1 MPDKSEVIMENME
14 GTRKDLADKVEKLE
28 QKLVGTM
35 ESVNETVSAVTES
48 VETVKDTIENTVE
61 SMKDSIQGT
70 VKAVTG
76 TVGDTVETVT
86 ESVHFAVDAVT
97 EFFNVPHQV
106 ERHPWLMMGGSV
118 LLGYLGGRLLT
129 PRRSRYKAE
138 APAPLAEAA
147 YHPSAAFMRGAE
159 ASRPQEPRRE
169 EPAAPSE
176 GKHDGLLS
184 RLGDRFGGEVSKL
197 KGMAIGTLLGA
208 ARDMISP
215 WVPETLKGDV
225 KEMINGFTSTLG
237 GQVIDGPVFGGSG
250 EEQSSHHDGPSRGNS
265 PSPQS
270 GATSRR

>member
-1 MPDKSEVIMENME
+1 MEHME
-14 GTRKDLADKVEKLE
+14 DTRKDLADKVEKLE
-28 QKLVGTM
+28 QKLVGT
-35 ESVNETVSAVTES
+35 VETVTDTVASVKDTIS
-48 VETVKDTIENTVE
+48 DTVETVKE
-61 SMKDSIQGT
+61 SIQGT

-86 ESVHFAVDAVT
+86 DSVHSAVDSVK

-129 PRRSRYKAE
+129 PRRSRYTEE
-138 APAPLAEAA
+138 APATLVEAA
-147 YHPSAAFMRGAE
+147 YHPSAAFMHGAE
-159 ASRPQEPRRE
+159 AYRPPEPRRE

-176 GKHDGLLS
+176 DKKEGLLS
-184 RLGDRFGGEVSKL
+184 HLNERFGGELGKL

-208 ARDMISP
+208 ARDMVSQ

-225 KEMINGFTSTLG
+225 TEMVNGFTSKLG
-237 GQVIDGPVFGGSG
+237 GRVINGPVFSGSRQ
-250 EEQSSHHDGPSRGNS
+250 EEQSSHHDGPSRGNN

-270 GATSRR
+270 GAPGHR